1 MGLMEAEFCHHLSRY
16 TRFAINISYFRRDI
30 ILKIIITHVSL
41 EGSVC
46 PHCKKGIMR
55 MRSAVFDINIPDTG
69 DTKELLCDMCRHRVV
84 TVAIIYIPK
93 H

>member
-1 MGLMEAEFCHHLSRY
+1 ML
-16 TRFAINISYFRRDI
+16 D
-30 ILKIIITHVSL
+30 

-69 DTKELLCDMCRHRVV
+69 DKKELLCDMSRHRVV
-84 TVAIIYIPK
+84 TVDLHQNINVRDDAEAKKIPAPP
-93 H
+93 HNNDNQ